1 MNEVRIIIDG
11 EEEYYIIKVSDEG
24 YYYMILAK
32 SAFKTGL
39 LKRKPS
45 IKEILEEADERKHAT
60 IKFKPEEIKI
70 FNDKILYIE
79 KR

>member
-1 MNEVRIIIDG
+1 MNEVRIIIEN

-39 LKRKPS
+39 FKRKPS
-45 IKEILEEADERKHAT
+45 IQEILAEADERKHAL

-70 FNDKILYIE
+70 FNNKILYIE
-79 KR
+79 KK